1 MREKAARHVR
11 QRHLFFTSKANKSR
25 KVLKNWLQQL
35 LVENMSST
43 KDQEIEELSQKIMS
57 EIEHTSSKDLAESEE
72 MTKILHLAN
81 VHHVKTLFQQMDE
94 AKTRSERDVGK
105 KAVIKALLVS
115 TYHQRLYFIIRSAI
129 MGLISASITFGFIV
143 VFGSIDFTLEIGLGV
158 FSFVLSLTVS
168 RLFDFQ
174 IVKITQNI
182 LLFMGDHKGLRD
194 FVLKHF

>member
-1 MREKAARHVR
+1 MNR
-11 QRHLFFTSKANKSR
+11 
-25 KVLKNWLQQL
+25 LQQL

-43 KDQEIEELSQKIMS
+43 KDQKIEEMSQKIML
-57 EIEHTSSKDLAESEE
+57 EIEHTSLKDLADSEE

-129 MGLISASITFGFIV
+129 MSLISASITFGFIA
-143 VFGSIDFTLEIGLGV
+143 VFGSIHFTLEIGIGI
-158 FSFVLSLTVS
+158 FSFVVSLTAS
-168 RLFDFQ
+168 RLFDVQ
-174 IVKITQNI
+174 IVKITKNI
-182 LLFMGDHKGLRD
+182 LLFLGDHKGLRD